1 MSPMQVLLADDQPQV
16 RSALRLVLEH
26 EPEMQVV
33 GEATTAEALLTQA
46 QAIHPDLI
54 LLDWELPGQAMSS
67 LLPTLRKGFPY
78 LSVIALSGQFEARQ
92 KALEAGADAFVSKG
106 DPPERL
112 LEILHEI
119 RNGGKTIMRKELVKD
134 WMIGDVI
141 TISVSTSLPEAH
153 RLMTENRIR
162 RLPVTKNDRLVGIV
176 TLGDVREAEPSDA
189 TTLSIW
195 ELNYLLAK
203 LTVEKIMT
211 RNPLTIEQ
219 EATLG
224 DAAKIMLEEK
234 ISGLPVVNGSGNIVG
249 MITESDIFR
258 AVVQKWSEG

>member
-33 GEATTAEALLTQA
+33 GEVTNAEALLTQT
-46 QAIHPDLI
+46 QATHPDLI
-54 LLDWELPGQAMSS
+54 LLDWELPGQAMSN
-67 LLPTLRKGFPY
+67 LLPLLRKGFPY
-78 LSVIALSGQFEARQ
+78 LSVIALSGQLEARQ
-92 KALEAGADAFVSKG
+92 NALEAGADAFVSKG

-112 LEILHEI
+112 LEILQEI
-119 RNGGKTIMRKELVKD
+119 RNGGKTIMKKELVKD
-134 WMIGDVI
+134 WMTRNVI
-141 TISVSTSLPEAH
+141 TISTDTALPEAH

-162 RLPVTKNDRLVGIV
+162 RLPVMKDGRLVGIV
-176 TLGDVREAEPSDA
+176 TRGDVREAEPSDA

-203 LTVEKIMT
+203 LTVDKIMT
-211 RNPLTIEQ
+211 RTPLTIEQ
-219 EATLG
+219 DATLG
-224 DAAKIMLEEK
+224 DAAKVMLEKK
-234 ISGLPVVNGSGNIVG
+234 ISGLPVVSSDGSVVG